1 MDTNA
6 IYKVGY
12 GLYVLSAN
20 DGGKDNGCIIN
31 TVMQITSNEPF
42 KFIISVNKANLTHD
56 MIKNSGK
63 FNVSILTEET
73 PFSVFETFGFKSGRD
88 ADKFSEI
95 DCAKRA
101 ENSLLYLDKYAN
113 AYLSFD
119 VIDAVDCD
127 THTIFVAKL
136 SDAVSLSNGES
147 LTYAYYHKHIKPQP
161 KKSEKKVTG
170 WRCVICGYIYD
181 GEELPPDFICP
192 WCKHGAADFEKI
204 EA

>member
-63 FNVSILTEET
+63 FNVSILTEEA

-88 ADKFSEI
+88 ADKFSET
-95 DCAKRA
+95 DFAKRA
-101 ENSLLYLDKYAN
+101 ENGLLYLDKYTN

-136 SDAVSLSNGES
+136 IDAVSLSDGES
-147 LTYAYYHKHIKPQP
+147 LTYAYYHKHTKPQP
-161 KKSEKKVTG
+161 KKSKKKVTG
-170 WRCVICGYIYD
+170 WRCVICGYIYE

-192 WCKHGAADFEKI
+192 WCKHGVADFEKI